1 MLLHKKCLWL
11 LLLLLYIENF
21 FTHEHFQLGTGVPD
35 FQKLRRRYQ
44 VKFTVD
50 QQGLTDGVNWVSRS
64 LSTRPIKTELL
75 GIVIDATGDEVF
87 LSGSDL
93 ETSSKA
99 HFAADI
105 VTKGKV
111 LVPGKLLAEI
121 CRSLPNKPITIALDG
136 TRVLVTS
143 GAAKFTLPTL
153 SIDEY
158 PNLPELPEGTG
169 TVASDTFAQA
179 VAQVAVAAGRDDS
192 LPTLTGVHVEI
203 NEDSVTLAA
212 TDRYRLAVREFTW
225 QPSQPGVS
233 TTALLR
239 GRTIAEAA
247 KSLISAKNVSLS
259 IAPAVN
265 NDRLAGFAGA
275 GKTMTS
281 RMLDGTFPPYRHLL
295 DQNIIS
301 TAIVEV
307 APFLD
312 SVRRVALVTDKT
324 VPLRLEFNGTTVSL
338 EAGAGEEAQAT
349 EAIDI
354 LLNGEPISIAFNPTF
369 LTDGLQAVGTPFV
382 QISFTG
388 SNKPAILMGKNEA
401 TGNVVENYR
410 YLLMPMRYAS

>member
-1 MLLHKKCLWL
+1 M
-11 LLLLLYIENF
+11 
-21 FTHEHFQLGTGVPD
+21 
-35 FQKLRRRYQ
+35 
-44 VKFTVD
+44 KFTVD
-50 QQGLTDGVNWVSRS
+50 QQRLADGVNWVSRS

-105 VTKGKV
+105 LTKGKV

-121 CRSLPNKPITIALDG
+121 CRSLPNKPITITLDG
-136 TRVLVTS
+136 SRVLVTS
-143 GAAKFTLPTL
+143 GSAKFTLPTL

-158 PNLPELPEGTG
+158 PNLPELPEATG
-169 TVASDTFAQA
+169 VVSSDTFAQA
-179 VAQVAVAAGRDDS
+179 VSQVAIAAGRDDS

-203 NEDSVTLAA
+203 KEDVVTLAA
-212 TDRYRLAVREFTW
+212 TDRYRLAVREFNW
-225 QPSQPGVS
+225 QPSQPGVE
-233 TTALLR
+233 TTALVR

-247 KSLISAKNVSLS
+247 KSLAGAREVSLS
-259 IAPAVN
+259 LPPTAN
-265 NDRLAGFAGA
+265 NDRLAGFAGF

-295 DQNIIS
+295 DQTITT
-301 TAIVEV
+301 TAVIEV

-324 VPLRLEFNGTTVSL
+324 VPLRLEFAGTSVSL

-349 EAIDI
+349 ETIDI
-354 LLNGEPISIAFNPTF
+354 LLNGDAISIAFNPTF
-369 LTDGLQAVGTPFV
+369 LADGLQAVGTPFV

-401 TGNVVENYR
+401 TGAAIETYR